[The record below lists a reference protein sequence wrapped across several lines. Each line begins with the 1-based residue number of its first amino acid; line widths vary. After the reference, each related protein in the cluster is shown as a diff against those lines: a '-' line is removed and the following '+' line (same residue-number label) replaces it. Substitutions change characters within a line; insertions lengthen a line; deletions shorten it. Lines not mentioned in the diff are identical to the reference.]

1 MKNKLKTFGRVI
13 LSMVGMILLFII
25 MVGIG
30 NYFQRNGQKSI
41 GNIFMILFPFVTYF
55 AVKLYN
61 RKING
66 LYSKHYG
73 FGFKGFIANFF
84 LGIGLALAV
93 SSLVLL
99 IAKVF
104 IGIDFEFSGLKSDF
118 QEPLMSLLTTLL
130 IVGVWEEFYFRG
142 LVFNTFLKSNFSF
155 HLSAII
161 SSLLFSVIH
170 WSSFDMAETSIFWY
184 LGVVFIGYI
193 LIYIYVYTNSI
204 WSVVSFHFIWN
215 FIATLMDGT
224 ENEIGLFEVSNYL
237 EHSKSMDNIA
247 VICLGILLLII
258 WALEKREVSNRRIK
272 SYVDKITTAN

>member
-30 NYFQRNGQKSI
+30 NYFQR
-41 GNIFMILFPFVTYF
+41 
-55 AVKLYN
+55 
-61 RKING
+61 NG

-104 IGIDFEFSGLKSDF
+104 IGIDFEFSGLKNDF

-193 LIYIYVYTNSI
+193 LIYLCLYKLHMVCSFF
-204 WSVVSFHFIWN
+204 SFHLEFYCNI
-215 FIATLMDGT
+215 DGW
-224 ENEIGLFEVSNYL
+224 Y
-237 EHSKSMDNIA
+237 
-247 VICLGILLLII
+247 
-258 WALEKREVSNRRIK
+258 
-272 SYVDKITTAN
+272 